1 MESLWR
7 NCYVKKKK
15 KEIEDISYE
24 ELLKK
29 CQNQQASLKIA
40 NDKIKSLSRKV
51 ALYEE
56 IFSNSKIS
64 TKVIVA
70 AEETL
75 SCFDEIEFLKT
86 EIEKLK
92 KGGIE

>member
-1 MESLWR
+1 M
-7 NCYVKKKK
+7 KKKK
-15 KEIEDISYE
+15 KEIEDLSYE

-29 CQNQQASLKIA
+29 CQNQQESLKIA

-64 TKVIVA
+64 IKVMVA

-75 SCFDEIEFLKT
+75 SCFDEIESLKN
-86 EIEKLK
+86 EIKTLK
-92 KGGIE
+92 KDK

>member
-1 MESLWR
+1 MELQWR

-15 KEIEDISYE
+15 KEIEDLSYE
-24 ELLKK
+24 ELFKK
-29 CQNQQASLKIA
+29 CQNQQESLKIA

-64 TKVIVA
+64 TKVMVA

-92 KGGIE
+92 KGG